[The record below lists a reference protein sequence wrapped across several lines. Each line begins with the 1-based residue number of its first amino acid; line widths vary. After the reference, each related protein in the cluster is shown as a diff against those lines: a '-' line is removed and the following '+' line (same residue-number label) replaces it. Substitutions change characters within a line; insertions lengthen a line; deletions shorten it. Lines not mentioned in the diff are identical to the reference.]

1 MAIVGILL
9 YVILFLKEFG
19 FLKELYY
26 KLFDRVKSTSIE
38 MVSKVGLDSDVM
50 EERIKV
56 RNMAPDE
63 IKETNLVMKDM
74 TKLYGGFSAVKG
86 VSVAVKE

>member
-1 MAIVGILL
+1 MVVVGILL
-9 YVILFLKEFG
+9 YIVLFLKEFG

-26 KLFDRVKSTSIE
+26 RVFHRVDNTLIE
-38 MVSKVGLDSDVM
+38 MMPKVGLDSDVM

-56 RNMAPDE
+56 RNMAMDE
-63 IKETNLVMKDM
+63 VKESNLVVKDLA
-74 TKLYGGFSAVKG
+74 KLYGSFPAVKG